1 MSAINDHDNGTSCN
15 VYILFQQWYVLKSIH
30 RFRESSCFTRLPL
43 CNHAPLNL
51 LFLRRGRIFVR
62 IQFNSL
68 VKKEERSLLRT
79 YIYTHTHTHCTH
91 THVNVTR
98 ARRGE
103 GRASTFIY
111 IRGIYHGG
119 KEEENCSFKTG
130 STPGIITRNGKE
142 EDDSRDDDDDDG
154 G

>member
-1 MSAINDHDNGTSCN
+1 MSAINDHDNDTSCN
-15 VYILFQQWYVLKSIH
+15 VHILFQQWYVLKSIH

-79 YIYTHTHTHCTH
+79 YIYTHTYASHTH
-91 THVNVTR
+91 TR
-98 ARRGE
+98 KRNARETRRGK
-103 GRASTFIY
+103 SFHVY
-111 IRGIYHGG
+111 IHKRYLSWWQRRRKLQLPNREH
-119 KEEENCSFKTG
+119 
-130 STPGIITRNGKE
+130 PR
-142 EDDSRDDDDDDG
+142 RHHP
-154 G
+154 

>member
-1 MSAINDHDNGTSCN
+1 MR
-15 VYILFQQWYVLKSIH
+15 ILLAALSQIFELLLQGKN
-30 RFRESSCFTRLPL
+30 FRENS
-43 CNHAPLNL
+43 
-51 LFLRRGRIFVR
+51 
-62 IQFNSL
+62 IQFSRQ
-68 VKKEERSLLRT
+68 KKKSALSLRT
-79 YIYTHTHTHCTH
+79 YIYTHTYVLHTH

-119 KEEENCSFKTG
+119 KEEENCSFR
-130 STPGIITRNGKE
+130 TPGVLTRNGKE
-142 EDDSRDDDDDDG
+142 EDDSRDDDDDDDG

>member
-15 VYILFQQWYVLKSIH
+15 VYILFQQLYALKSIH

-43 CNHAPLNL
+43 CNHAPLKSSFFTKGKN
-51 LFLRRGRIFVR
+51 FRENS
-62 IQFNSL
+62 IQFSRQKRRAL
-68 VKKEERSLLRT
+68 SPAH
-79 YIYTHTHTHCTH
+79 IHIHTHITHYTH

-119 KEEENCSFKTG
+119 KEEENCS
-130 STPGIITRNGKE
+130 PGVVARNGKE

>member
-1 MSAINDHDNGTSCN
+1 M
-15 VYILFQQWYVLKSIH
+15 WYALVV
-30 RFRESSCFTRLPL
+30 RLAL
-43 CNHAPLNL
+43 ANIRALN
-51 LFLRRGRIFVR
+51 RGRIFVR

-68 VKKEERSLLRT
+68 VKKEERSLSAH
-79 YIYTHTHTHCTH
+79 INIHTHIRITHTH

-103 GRASTFIY
+103 GSASTFIY

-119 KEEENCSFKTG
+119 KEEENCSFQTG
-130 STPGIITRNGKE
+130 STPGVITRNGKE
-142 EDDSRDDDDDDG
+142 EDDSCDDGDDDG